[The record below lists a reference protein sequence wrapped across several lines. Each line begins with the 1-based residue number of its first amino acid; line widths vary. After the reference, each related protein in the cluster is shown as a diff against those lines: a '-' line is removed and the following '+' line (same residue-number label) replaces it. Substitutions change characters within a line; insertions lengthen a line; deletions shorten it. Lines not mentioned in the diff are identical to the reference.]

1 VSAVVGIAMCVVI
14 AVPVWGYTSE
24 RQRTITVPSGP
35 EPVFRSATARC
46 PSGQRVLFGGYRNGV
61 AGMRRTAENRWTV
74 NGFNLGGD
82 PLDLTSYA
90 YCGKGPIGSRYTK
103 TVSITSSGRATVKCP
118 AGKVVL
124 SGGFATSRR
133 TVFAA
138 SRLMRTG
145 ADRWTVSGY
154 LRYGITKRTKLTAI
168 AYCGNGPAPKRT
180 RRTVKMSRDGGQSAV
195 TCPTGKQLTSG
206 GVLVRTAKPKTA
218 LVFFMRVDGANTWR
232 VANSTAGQLTA
243 IAYCR

>member
-1 VSAVVGIAMCVVI
+1 VSTVVGIAMCAVI
-14 AVPVWGYTSE
+14 AVPVWAYTSE

-90 YCGKGPIGSRYTK
+90 YCGKGPIGSRHTK
-103 TVSITSSGRATVKCP
+103 TVSITSYGTATVKCP
-118 AGKVVL
+118 AGTVVL
-124 SGGFATSRR
+124 SGGFATSPK

-138 SRLMRTG
+138 SRLKRT
-145 ADRWTVSGY
+145 AANRWTVSGY
-154 LRYGITKRTKLTAI
+154 LRYGRTKRTGLTAI
-168 AYCGNGPAPKRT
+168 AYCGRGPAPKPT
-180 RRTVKMSRDGGQSAV
+180 ARTVKIGNDGGQSAV
-195 TCPTGKQLTSG
+195 TCPTGKQLRSG
-206 GVLVRTAKPKTA
+206 GMLVRTAKPKTA

-232 VANSTAGQLTA
+232 VANSTAGRLTS